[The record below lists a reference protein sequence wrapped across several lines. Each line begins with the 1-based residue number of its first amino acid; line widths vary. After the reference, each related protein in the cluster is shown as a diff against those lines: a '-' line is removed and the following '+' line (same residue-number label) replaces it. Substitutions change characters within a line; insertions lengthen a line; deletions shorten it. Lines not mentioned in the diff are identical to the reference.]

1 MRIDGATTELMG
13 TELIGTGLIGREHPA
28 AMLRAEITRVVG
40 SHGGLI
46 LVAGEAG
53 IGKTALVADAAEEA
67 RRLGALVLGGSC
79 WDSDSAP
86 GYWPWVQV
94 LRSMRRCA
102 GPGEWAAAE
111 EAAGAGLGALLGE
124 SSGADAAEGFRL
136 YDAVTSALV
145 AVSQHRPL
153 VVVLEDLH
161 WADTAS
167 LRLLEF
173 AAQHTWFERVLLV
186 GTYRDVEVESA
197 DHPLR
202 PLVLPL
208 AARATTVSLTG
219 LEREEV
225 GALMARAA
233 GREPSADLVAEVHR
247 RTGGNPFFVEQTARL
262 WRSGGSVTTIA
273 PGVRDTLMRRL
284 SLLPAPVVDLLVTAA
299 VLGREFH
306 RRVLAAVAAAPVLQ
320 VERLLDQAIAAR
332 LVVAKGAR
340 GGEVFAFAH
349 DLVRQALYESL
360 DDGAAPRRH
369 AAVVH
374 AVDRTPG
381 LAEHVLPA
389 DMARHAYLAGDH
401 VEPLHAVDRLL
412 AAARDAAARLAAE
425 EALGHYRRALERV
438 AGAGEHR
445 RRVVI
450 ALELGRELY
459 HGDDRDSGRRAF
471 EEAAAVARETA
482 DPELIAR
489 VALSVYATC
498 LGESGPLGADLLRE
512 AHGELVR
519 DGRPPDGD
527 RSLDR
532 LARDLAIHV
541 AVLARR
547 GEDDEALAFSL
558 WACHDA
564 IWGPGTAPERAEL
577 TGELLTLAHRTGDA
591 EMESIAASLRW
602 VALLEQGDPAY
613 LGQFREFVTLG
624 GRAGLPRIDM
634 ATASDRSII
643 AALMGDFDQAETLLD
658 ELAGFEH
665 GHDHFAYMLDHH
677 RWAMRMLQGR
687 YDDLDE
693 IHRAL
698 RRSRHPCP
706 GLLEAMTALHRGD
719 GDAALRH
726 LRDTMDRGEPGRS
739 LQPLWLRFQAMVAAW
754 SRDPELCERARA
766 ALEPYLGDWTVSMYG
781 WDVGGP
787 VILQRALIDAAQ
799 ERWDEAV
806 DGFTAAWQSADLLL
820 ARPWSVEARA
830 HLGEALLRRGRP
842 GDAEEAGKLLGD
854 VEGEAARLGMRHIAE
869 RVRLARLRAR
879 APAPGPVSTTVPGP
893 VSTTVPGP
901 VAGPP
906 AEFRRDGA
914 VWTLGFGGH
923 TVHLP
928 DAKGLR
934 DLHRLLSRPGA
945 DLPAVRLLDPEGGE
959 IVVAARAMG
968 GDAVLDEEAKA
979 RYRRRLALLDEE
991 IDRAAERGDDD
1002 RAAEFDR
1009 ERAALLAE
1017 LRSASGLGGRDRRL
1031 GDEAERARKAV
1042 TARIRDVLRKLDR
1055 LHPAMAAHLRA
1066 AVSTGATCRYQP
1078 EHDLTWRL

>member
-1 MRIDGATTELMG
+1 MRIDGATTELIG
-13 TELIGTGLIGREHPA
+13 TGLIGTGLIGREHPA
-28 AMLRAEITRVVG
+28 AMLRAEIERAVG
-40 SHGGLI
+40 SHGGLT

-53 IGKTALVADAAEEA
+53 IGKTTLVTSAAEEA
-67 RRLGALVLGGSC
+67 RRLGALVLSGSC

-86 GYWPWVQV
+86 GYWPWVQI
-94 LRSMRRCA
+94 LRGLRRCA
-102 GPGEWAAAE
+102 APGEWAAAE
-111 EAAGAGLGALLGE
+111 EAAGAELAALLGE
-124 SSGADAAEGFRL
+124 SPNADVAEGFRL

-145 AVSQHRPL
+145 AVSQSRPL

-161 WADTAS
+161 WADAAS

-173 AAQHTWFERVLLV
+173 AAQHTWFERVLMV

-208 AARATTVSLTG
+208 VARATTVPLTG

-225 GALMARAA
+225 AALMTRAA
-233 GREPSADLVAEVHR
+233 GRNPSADLVTEVHR

-273 PGVRDTLMRRL
+273 PGVRDTLLRRL

-306 RRVLAAVAAAPVLQ
+306 RQVLAAVAAAPVLQ
-320 VERLLDQAIAAR
+320 VERLLDQAVAAR
-332 LVVAKGAR
+332 LVVARGAEAQ
-340 GGEVFAFAH
+340 GGETFAFAH
-349 DLVRQALYESL
+349 DLVRQTLYESL
-360 DDGAAPRRH
+360 DEKAASRRH
-369 AAVVH
+369 AAVVE
-374 AVDRTPG
+374 AVDRSPG

-389 DMARHAYLAGDH
+389 DVARHAYLAGDH
-401 VEPLHAVDRLL
+401 VEPARAVDRLL
-412 AAARDAAARLAAE
+412 AAARGAAARLAFE
-425 EALGHYRRALERV
+425 EALGHYRRALELAAV
-438 AGAGEHR
+438 AGEPR

-459 HGDDRDSGRRAF
+459 HGDDPDGGRRAF
-471 EEAAAVARETA
+471 EEAAVVAREA
-482 DPELIAR
+482 GEPELVAR
-489 VALSVYATC
+489 VALSVYAAC
-498 LGESGPLGADLLRE
+498 GGDGGPLGADLLRE

-519 DGRPPDGD
+519 DGRPPDKEL
-527 RSLDR
+527 SLDH
-532 LARDLAIHV
+532 LARELAIHV
-541 AVLARR
+541 ALLARR

-558 WACHDA
+558 WVFHDA
-564 IWGPGTAPERAEL
+564 IWGLGTAPERVAL
-577 TGELLTLAHRTGDA
+577 TGELLTLARRTGDV
-591 EMESIAASLRW
+591 EMESIAAALRW

-613 LGQFREFVTLG
+613 LGQFREFVALG
-624 GRAGLPRIDM
+624 GRTDLPRIDM

-643 AALMGDFDQAETLLD
+643 AAFTGDFGQAETLLD

-677 RWAMRMLQGR
+677 RWAVRMLQGR
-687 YDDLDE
+687 DDDLDD

-706 GLLEAMTALHRGD
+706 GLLEAMTALRRGD
-719 GDAALRH
+719 GATALRH
-726 LRDTMDRGEPGRS
+726 LRDTMARGEPRRS
-739 LQPLWLRFQAMVAAW
+739 IQPLWLRFQAMVAAW
-754 SRDPELCERARA
+754 SRDPELCEKARA
-766 ALEPYLGDWTVSMYG
+766 ELDPYLGNWAVSMYG
-781 WDVGGP
+781 WDIGGP
-787 VILQRALIDAAQ
+787 VILLRALVDAAQ
-799 ERWDEAV
+799 ERWDEAI
-806 DGFTAAWQSADLLL
+806 DGFTAAWHSADLLH

-842 GDAEEAGKLLGD
+842 GDADEAGKLLDD
-854 VEGEAARLGMRHIAE
+854 VEGEAGRLGMGHIVE
-869 RVRLARLRAR
+869 HVRRVRLRER
-879 APAPGPVSTTVPGP
+879 APVHGRSG
-893 VSTTVPGP
+893 
-901 VAGPP
+901 

-934 DLHRLLSRPGA
+934 DLHCLLSHPGA

-959 IVVAARAMG
+959 LVVAARRMG
-968 GDAVLDEEAKA
+968 GDAVLDEEAKT

-991 IDRAAERGDDD
+991 IDRAAERGDDG

-1078 EHDLTWRL
+1078 EHEVTWRL

>member
-1 MRIDGATTELMG
+1 MRIDGATNEL
-13 TELIGTGLIGREHPA
+13 TTGLIGREHPA
-28 AMLRAEITRVVG
+28 AMLRAEIARAVG
-40 SHGGLI
+40 SHGGLM

-53 IGKTALVADAAEEA
+53 IGKTTLVTSAAEEA

-79 WDSDSAP
+79 WDSDNAP

-94 LRSMRRCA
+94 LRGMRRCA
-102 GPGEWAAAE
+102 APGEWAAAE
-111 EAAGAGLGALLGE
+111 EAGGAGLAALLGE
-124 SSGADAAEGFRL
+124 SPGGDAAEGFRL

-145 AVSQHRPL
+145 AVSQSRPL

-186 GTYRDVEVESA
+186 GTYRDVEVEAA

-208 AARATTVSLTG
+208 AARATTVTLTG
-219 LEREEV
+219 LERDEV

-233 GREPSADLVAEVHR
+233 GRDPSADLVAEVHR

-273 PGVRDTLMRRL
+273 PGVRDTLLRRL

-306 RRVLAAVAAAPVLQ
+306 RQVLAAVAAAPVLH
-320 VERLLDQAIAAR
+320 VERLLDQAVAAR
-332 LVVAKGAR
+332 LVVAKGAS

-349 DLVRQALYESL
+349 DLVRQTLYESL
-360 DDGAAPRRH
+360 DEKAAPRRH

-374 AVDRTPG
+374 AVDRSAG

-389 DMARHAYLAGDH
+389 DMARHAHLAGDH
-401 VEPLHAVDRLL
+401 VEPSHAVDRLL
-412 AAARDAAARLAAE
+412 AAARDAAARLAFE
-425 EALGHYRRALERV
+425 EAHGHYRRALERAAV
-438 AGAGEHR
+438 AGEPR
-445 RRVVI
+445 RRVLI

-459 HGDDRDSGRRAF
+459 SGDDHDGGRRAF
-471 EEAAAVARETA
+471 EEAAAVARASA

-489 VALSVYATC
+489 VALTVYAT
-498 LGESGPLGADLLRE
+498 GVAESGLPAADLLRE

-519 DGRPPDGD
+519 DGRFPDGEL
-527 RSLDR
+527 SLDR

-547 GEDDEALAFSL
+547 GEDDEALALSL
-558 WACHDA
+558 WAYHDT
-564 IWGPGTAPERAEL
+564 IWGPGTAPERAAL

-591 EMESIAASLRW
+591 EMESIAAALRW

-613 LGQFREFVTLG
+613 LGQFREFVVLG
-624 GRAGLPRIDM
+624 GRAELPRIDM
-634 ATASDRSII
+634 ATVSDRSII

-658 ELAGFEH
+658 ELNGFEH

-677 RWAMRMLQGR
+677 RWAVRMLQGR

-719 GDAALRH
+719 GGAALRH
-726 LRDTMDRGEPGRS
+726 LRDTMAAGEPRRS
-739 LQPLWLRFQAMVAAW
+739 IQPLWLRFQAMVAAW
-754 SRDPELCERARA
+754 SRDPELCEKARA
-766 ALEPYLGDWTVSMYG
+766 AIEPYVGGWAVSMYG

-787 VILQRALIDAAQ
+787 VVLQRALIDAAQ

-842 GDAEEAGKLLGD
+842 GDAEEAGKLLD
-854 VEGEAARLGMRHIAE
+854 DAEGEAAQLGMRHVVE
-869 RVRLARLRAR
+869 RVRLARLRER
-879 APAPGPVSTTVPGP
+879 ASVRGRPVMPK
-893 VSTTVPGP
+893 
-901 VAGPP
+901 A

-914 VWTLGFGGH
+914 VWALGFGGH

-934 DLHRLLSRPGA
+934 DLHSLLSHPGA

-959 IVVAARAMG
+959 LVVAARAMG

-991 IDRAAERGDDD
+991 IDRAAERGDDG

-1042 TARIRDVLRKLDR
+1042 TARIRDVLRKLDP

>member
-1 MRIDGATTELMG
+1 MRIDGATT
-13 TELIGTGLIGREHPA
+13 IGTGLIGREHPA
-28 AMLRAEITRVVG
+28 AMLRAEITRAVG
-40 SHGGLI
+40 SHGGLT

-53 IGKTALVADAAEEA
+53 IGKTTLVTSAVEEA
-67 RRLGALVLGGSC
+67 RRLGALVLSGSC

-86 GYWPWVQV
+86 GYWPWVQI
-94 LRSMRRCA
+94 LRGLRRCA
-102 GPGEWAAAE
+102 APEEWAAAE
-111 EAAGAGLGALLGE
+111 DAAGAGLAALLGE
-124 SSGADAAEGFRL
+124 SPSADAAEGFRL

-145 AVSQHRPL
+145 AVSQSRPL

-161 WADTAS
+161 WADVAS

-173 AAQHTWFERVLLV
+173 AAQHTWFERMLLV

-208 AARATTVSLTG
+208 VARATTVTLTG

-225 GALMARAA
+225 GALMTRAA
-233 GREPSADLVAEVHR
+233 GRNPSADLVAEVHR

-262 WRSGGSVTTIA
+262 WRSGGSVSTIA
-273 PGVRDTLMRRL
+273 PGVRDTLLRRL
-284 SLLPAPVVDLLVTAA
+284 SLLPAPVVDLLATAA

-306 RRVLAAVAAAPVLQ
+306 RQVLAAVAALPVLQ
-320 VERLLDQAIAAR
+320 VERLLDQAVAAR
-332 LVVAKGAR
+332 LVAAKG
-340 GGEVFAFAH
+340 GEEFAFAH
-349 DLVRQALYESL
+349 DLVRQTLYESL
-360 DDGAAPRRH
+360 DEKAASRRH

-374 AVDRTPG
+374 AVDRSPG

-389 DMARHAYLAGDH
+389 DVARHAYLAGDH
-401 VEPLHAVDRLL
+401 VEPAHAVDRLL

-425 EALGHYRRALERV
+425 EALGHYRRALELAAV
-438 AGAGEHR
+438 AGEPR
-445 RRVVI
+445 RRVVV

-459 HGDDRDSGRRAF
+459 HGDERDGRRTF
-471 EEAAAVARETA
+471 EEAAAVARETGE
-482 DPELIAR
+482 PELVAR
-489 VALSVYATC
+489 VALSVYAAC
-498 LGESGPLGADLLRE
+498 GGDGGPLVADLLRE
-512 AHGELVR
+512 AHGDLVR
-519 DGRPPDGD
+519 DGRPPDEEL
-527 RSLDR
+527 SLDH
-532 LARDLAIHV
+532 LARELAIHV
-541 AVLARR
+541 ALLARR

-558 WACHDA
+558 WAFHDA
-564 IWGPGTAPERAEL
+564 IWGLGTAPERVAL
-577 TGELLTLAHRTGDA
+577 TGELLALARRTGDV
-591 EMESIAASLRW
+591 EMESIAAALRW

-613 LGQFREFVTLG
+613 LGQFREFVALG
-624 GRAGLPRIDM
+624 GSADLPRLDM

-643 AALMGDFDQAETLLD
+643 AALTGDFGQAESLLD
-658 ELAGFEH
+658 ELARFEH

-677 RWAMRMLQGR
+677 RWAVRMLQGR
-687 YDDLDE
+687 DDGLDE

-706 GLLEAMTALHRGD
+706 GLLEAMTALRRGD
-719 GDAALRH
+719 GATALRH
-726 LRDTMDRGEPGRS
+726 LRDTMARGEPRRS
-739 LQPLWLRFQAMVAAW
+739 IQPLWLRFQAMAAAW
-754 SRDPELCERARA
+754 SRDPELCEKARA
-766 ALEPYLGDWTVSMYG
+766 ELDPYLGNWAVSMYG
-781 WDVGGP
+781 WDIGGP
-787 VILQRALIDAAQ
+787 VVLLRALVDAAQ
-799 ERWDEAV
+799 ERWDEAI
-806 DGFTAAWQSADLLL
+806 DGFTAAWHSAELLL

-842 GDAEEAGKLLGD
+842 GDAEEAGKLLDD
-854 VEGEAARLGMRHIAE
+854 VEGEAGRLGMRHVLE
-869 RVRLARLRAR
+869 RVRRSRT
-879 APAPGPVSTTVPGP
+879 PGPG
-893 VSTTVPGP
+893 
-901 VAGPP
+901 

-934 DLHRLLSRPGA
+934 DLHCLLHHPGA
-945 DLPAVRLLDPEGGE
+945 DLPAVRLLAPEGGE
-959 IVVAARAMG
+959 LVVAARGMG

-979 RYRRRLALLDEE
+979 RYRHRLALLDEE
-991 IDRAAERGDDD
+991 IDRAAERGDDG

-1078 EHDLTWRL
+1078 DHGITWRL

>member
-1 MRIDGATTELMG
+1 MRIDGATTEPA
-13 TELIGTGLIGREHPA
+13 TGLIGREHPA
-28 AMLRAEITRVVG
+28 AMLRAEITRAVG
-40 SHGGLI
+40 SHGGLM

-53 IGKTALVADAAEEA
+53 IGKTTLVTSAAEEA

-79 WDSDSAP
+79 WDSDNAP

-94 LRSMRRCA
+94 LRGMRRCA
-102 GPGEWAAAE
+102 APQEWAAAE
-111 EAAGAGLGALLGE
+111 EAGGAGLAALLGE
-124 SSGADAAEGFRL
+124 APGGDAAEGFRL

-145 AVSQHRPL
+145 AVSQSRPL

-186 GTYRDVEVESA
+186 GTYRDVEVEAA

-208 AARATTVSLTG
+208 AARATTVTLTG
-219 LEREEV
+219 LERDEV
-225 GALMARAA
+225 GALMTRAA
-233 GREPSADLVAEVHR
+233 GRDPSADLVAEVHR

-273 PGVRDTLMRRL
+273 PGVRDTLLRRL

-306 RRVLAAVAAAPVLQ
+306 RQVLAAVAAAPVLH
-320 VERLLDQAIAAR
+320 VERLLDQAVAAR
-332 LVVAKGAR
+332 LVVAKEAG

-349 DLVRQALYESL
+349 DLVRQTLYESL
-360 DDGAAPRRH
+360 DEKAASRRH

-374 AVDRTPG
+374 AVDRSAG

-389 DMARHAYLAGDH
+389 DMARHVYLAGDH
-401 VEPLHAVDRLL
+401 VEPPLAVDRLL
-412 AAARDAAARLAAE
+412 SAARDAAARLATE
-425 EALGHYRRALERV
+425 EALGHYRRSLERAAV
-438 AGAGEHR
+438 AGDPR
-445 RRVVI
+445 RHVVI
-450 ALELGRELY
+450 AIEFGRELY
-459 HGDDRDSGRRAF
+459 SWNDHDGGRRAF
-471 EEAAAVARETA
+471 EEAAAVARESA
-482 DPELIAR
+482 DSELIAR
-489 VALSVYATC
+489 VALSVYAAC
-498 LGESGPLGADLLRE
+498 GGEIGPLGADLLRE
-512 AHGELVR
+512 AHDELVR
-519 DGRPPDGD
+519 DGRPPDGGL
-527 RSLDR
+527 SLDR

-547 GEDDEALAFSL
+547 GDDDEALAFSL
-558 WACHDA
+558 WAYHDT
-564 IWGPGTAPERAEL
+564 IWGPGTAPERAAL

-591 EMESIAASLRW
+591 EMESIAAALRW

-613 LGQFREFVTLG
+613 LAQFREFVALG
-624 GRAGLPRIDM
+624 GRTELPRIDI
-634 ATASDRSII
+634 ATVSDRSII
-643 AALMGDFDQAETLLD
+643 AALMGDFDEAESLLD
-658 ELAGFEH
+658 EIAGHEH
-665 GHDHFAYMLDHH
+665 GHGHFAYMLDHH
-677 RWAMRMLQGR
+677 RWAVRMLQGR
-687 YDDLDE
+687 HDDLDE

-698 RRSRHPCP
+698 RRSPHPCP

-719 GDAALRH
+719 GGAALRH
-726 LRDTMDRGEPGRS
+726 LRDTMAGGEPRRS
-739 LQPLWLRFQAMVAAW
+739 IQPLWLRFQAMVAAW
-754 SRDPELCERARA
+754 SRDPELCERARTA
-766 ALEPYLGDWTVSMYG
+766 IEPYVGGWAVSMYG
-781 WDVGGP
+781 WDIGGP
-787 VILQRALIDAAQ
+787 VILLRALVDAAQ
-799 ERWDEAV
+799 ERWDDAV
-806 DGFTAAWQSADLLL
+806 DGFTAAWHSADLLL

-830 HLGEALLRRGRP
+830 HLGEALLRRGGP
-842 GDAEEAGKLLGD
+842 GDAEEAGKLLDD
-854 VEGEAARLGMRHIAE
+854 VEGEAAQLGMRHVVE
-869 RVRLARLRAR
+869 RVRLARLRER
-879 APAPGPVSTTVPGP
+879 AAVRGPTALPK
-893 VSTTVPGP
+893 
-901 VAGPP
+901 A

-934 DLHRLLSRPGA
+934 DLHCLLNHPGA

-959 IVVAARAMG
+959 LVVAARAMG

-1055 LHPAMAAHLRA
+1055 LHPALAAHLRA
-1066 AVSTGATCRYQP
+1066 AVSTGATCRYRP
-1078 EHDLTWRL
+1078 EHDITWRL

>member
-1 MRIDGATTELMG
+1 MRNDDATTGLIG
-13 TELIGTGLIGREHPA
+13 AELINTGLIGREHPA
-28 AMLRAEITRVVG
+28 AVLHAEIARAVG
-40 SHGGLI
+40 SHGGLT

-53 IGKTALVADAAEEA
+53 IGKTTLVTSAAEEA
-67 RRLGALVLGGSC
+67 RRLGALVLSGSC
-79 WDSDSAP
+79 WDSDNAP

-94 LRSMRRCA
+94 LRGIRRCA
-102 GPGEWAAAE
+102 APGEWAAAE
-111 EAAGAGLGALLGE
+111 EAGGAGLAALLGE
-124 SSGADAAEGFRL
+124 SPGGDAAEGFRL

-145 AVSQHRPL
+145 AVSQSRPL

-202 PLVLPL
+202 ALVLPL
-208 AARATTVSLTG
+208 VTRATTVTLTG

-225 GALMARAA
+225 GALMTRAA
-233 GREPSADLVAEVHR
+233 GRNPSADLVAEVHR

-273 PGVRDTLMRRL
+273 PGVRDTLLRRL

-306 RRVLAAVAAAPVLQ
+306 RQVLAAVAAAPVLQ
-320 VERLLDQAIAAR
+320 VERLLDQAMAAR
-332 LVVAKGAR
+332 LVVAKGGAAKGGAAKGGVA
-340 GGEVFAFAH
+340 GGEEFAFAH
-349 DLVRQALYESL
+349 DLVRQTLYESL
-360 DDGAAPRRH
+360 DEKAASRRH
-369 AAVVH
+369 AAVVR
-374 AVDRTPG
+374 AVDRSPA

-389 DMARHAYLAGDH
+389 DVARHAYLAGDH
-401 VEPLHAVDRLL
+401 VEPAHAVDRLL
-412 AAARDAAARLAAE
+412 TAARAAAARLAAE
-425 EALGHYRRALERV
+425 EALGHYRRALELAA
-438 AGAGEHR
+438 AGGEPR

-459 HGDDRDSGRRAF
+459 HGDDRDGGRRVV
-471 EEAAAVARETA
+471 EEAAAVARETG
-482 DPELIAR
+482 DPALVAR
-489 VALSVYATC
+489 VALSVYPDWGDGDGDGGGDGGR
-498 LGESGPLGADLLRE
+498 LVADLLRE

-519 DGRPPDGD
+519 DGRPSDEEL
-527 RSLDR
+527 SLDH
-532 LARDLAIHV
+532 LARELAIHV
-541 AVLARR
+541 ALLARR

-558 WACHDA
+558 WAFHDA
-564 IWGPGTAPERAEL
+564 IWGLGTAPERAAL
-577 TGELLTLAHRTGDA
+577 TGELLTLARRTGDM
-591 EMESIAASLRW
+591 EMESIAAALRW

-613 LGQFREFVTLG
+613 LGQFREFVALG
-624 GRAGLPRIDM
+624 GRADVPRIDM
-634 ATASDRSII
+634 ATATDRSII
-643 AALMGDFDQAETLLD
+643 AALTGDFGQAETLLD
-658 ELAGFEH
+658 ELIRFEH

-677 RWAMRMLQGR
+677 RWTVRMLQGR
-687 YDDLDE
+687 DDGLDE
-693 IHRAL
+693 VHHAL

-706 GLLEAMTALHRGD
+706 SLLEGMTALRRGD
-719 GDAALRH
+719 GATALRH
-726 LRDTMDRGEPGRS
+726 LRDTMARGEPRRS
-739 LQPLWLRFQAMVAAW
+739 IRPLWLRFQAMVAAW
-754 SRDPELCERARA
+754 SRDPELCEKVRAE
-766 ALEPYLGDWTVSMYG
+766 LDPHLGSWVVSMYG
-781 WDVGGP
+781 WDIGGP
-787 VILQRALIDAAQ
+787 VVLLRALLDAAQ

-806 DGFTAAWQSADLLL
+806 DGFTAAWHSADLLL

-842 GDAEEAGKLLGD
+842 GDAEEAGKLLED
-854 VEGEAARLGMRHIAE
+854 VEGEAAQLGMRHVLE
-869 RVRLARLRAR
+869 RVRRSR
-879 APAPGPVSTTVPGP
+879 APGPE
-893 VSTTVPGP
+893 
-901 VAGPP
+901 

-934 DLHRLLSRPGA
+934 DLHCLLHHPGA
-945 DLPAVRLLDPEGGE
+945 DLPAVRLLAPEGGE
-959 IVVAARAMG
+959 LVVAARGMG

-991 IDRAAERGDDD
+991 IDRAAERGDDG

-1066 AVSTGATCRYQP
+1066 AVSTGATCRYRP
-1078 EHDLTWRL
+1078 DHEITWRL

>member
-1 MRIDGATTELMG
+1 MRIDGATTGLIG
-13 TELIGTGLIGREHPA
+13 TELIGTELIGREHPA
-28 AMLRAEITRVVG
+28 AILRAEIARAVG
-40 SHGGLI
+40 SHGGLT

-53 IGKTALVADAAEEA
+53 IGKTTLVTSAAEEA
-67 RRLGALVLGGSC
+67 RRLGALVLSGSC

-94 LRSMRRCA
+94 LRGLGRGA
-102 GPGEWAAAE
+102 APGEWAAAE
-111 EAAGAGLGALLGE
+111 EAAGAELAALLGE
-124 SSGADAAEGFRL
+124 SPSADAAEGFRL

-145 AVSQHRPL
+145 AVSQSRPL

-161 WADTAS
+161 WADVAS

-173 AAQHTWFERVLLV
+173 AARHTWFERVLLV
-186 GTYRDVEVESA
+186 GTYRDVEVEAA

-208 AARATTVSLTG
+208 AARATTVTLTG

-225 GALMARAA
+225 GALMTRAA
-233 GREPSADLVAEVHR
+233 GLNPSADLVAEVHR

-273 PGVRDTLMRRL
+273 PGVRDTLLRRL
-284 SLLPAPVVDLLVTAA
+284 SLLPAPVVDLLATAA

-306 RRVLAAVAAAPVLQ
+306 RQVLAAVAATSVLQ
-320 VERLLDQAIAAR
+320 VERLLDQAVAAR
-332 LVVAKGAR
+332 LVVAR
-340 GGEVFAFAH
+340 GGEAFAFAH
-349 DLVRQALYESL
+349 DLVRQTLYESL
-360 DDGAAPRRH
+360 DEKAAPVRH

-374 AVDRTPG
+374 AVDRSPG

-389 DMARHAYLAGDH
+389 DVARHAYLAGDH
-401 VEPLHAVDRLL
+401 VEPAHAVERLL
-412 AAARDAAARLAAE
+412 AAARDAAGRLAAE
-425 EALGHYRRALERV
+425 EALGHYRRALELAAV
-438 AGAGEHR
+438 AGEPR
-445 RRVVI
+445 RHVVI
-450 ALELGRELY
+450 ALALGRELY
-459 HGDDRDSGRRAF
+459 HGDDRDGGRRAF
-471 EEAAAVARETA
+471 EEAAAVARQTG
-482 DPELIAR
+482 DHELVAR
-489 VALSVYATC
+489 VALSVHAAC
-498 LGESGPLGADLLRE
+498 GGDSGPLGADLLRE
-512 AHGELVR
+512 AHGDLVR
-519 DGRPPDGD
+519 DGRTSGDGL
-527 RSLDR
+527 SPDR

-558 WACHDA
+558 WAYHDT
-564 IWGPGTAPERAEL
+564 IWGLGTAPERVAL
-577 TGELLTLAHRTGDA
+577 TGELLTLARRAGDV
-591 EMESIAASLRW
+591 EMESVAAALRW

-613 LGQFREFVTLG
+613 LGQFREFVALG
-624 GRAGLPRIDM
+624 GRTDLPRIDM

-677 RWAMRMLQGR
+677 RWAVRMLQGR

-706 GLLEAMTALHRGD
+706 SLLEAMTALRRGD
-719 GDAALRH
+719 GGTALRH
-726 LRDTMDRGEPGRS
+726 LRDTMARGEPRRS
-739 LQPLWLRFQAMVAAW
+739 IQPLWLRFRAMVAAW
-754 SRDPELCERARA
+754 SRDPELCEKARA
-766 ALEPYLGDWTVSMYG
+766 ELDPYLGNWAVSMYG
-781 WDVGGP
+781 WDIGGP
-787 VILQRALIDAAQ
+787 VILQRALVDAAQ

-806 DGFTAAWQSADLLL
+806 DGFTAAWHSADLLL

-842 GDAEEAGKLLGD
+842 GDADEAGKLLED
-854 VEGEAARLGMRHIAE
+854 VAGEAARLGMGHIVE
-869 RVRLARLRAR
+869 RVRRSRT
-879 APAPGPVSTTVPGP
+879 PGPG
-893 VSTTVPGP
+893 
-901 VAGPP
+901 

-934 DLHRLLSRPGA
+934 DLHRLLGHPGA

-959 IVVAARAMG
+959 LVVAARGMG

-991 IDRAAERGDDD
+991 IDRAAERGDDG

-1031 GDEAERARKAV
+1031 GDETERARKAV

-1055 LHPAMAAHLRA
+1055 LHPEMAAHLRA

-1078 EHDLTWRL
+1078 EREIAWRL

>member
-1 MRIDGATTELMG
+1 MRIDGATTELA
-13 TELIGTGLIGREHPA
+13 TGLIGREHPA
-28 AMLRAEITRVVG
+28 AMLRAEIARAVG
-40 SHGGLI
+40 SHGGLM

-53 IGKTALVADAAEEA
+53 IGKTTLVTSAAEEA
-67 RRLGALVLGGSC
+67 RGLGALVLGGSC
-79 WDSDSAP
+79 WDSDNAP

-94 LRSMRRCA
+94 LRGLRRCA
-102 GPGEWAAAE
+102 APGEWAAAE
-111 EAAGAGLGALLGE
+111 EAGGAGLAALLGE
-124 SSGADAAEGFRL
+124 SPGGESPGGDAAEGFRL

-145 AVSQHRPL
+145 AVSQSRPL

-186 GTYRDVEVESA
+186 GTYRDVEVEA
-197 DHPLR
+197 AGHPLR

-208 AARATTVSLTG
+208 AARATTVTLTG
-219 LEREEV
+219 LERDEV

-233 GREPSADLVAEVHR
+233 GRDPSADLVAEVHR

-273 PGVRDTLMRRL
+273 PGVRDTLLRRL

-306 RRVLAAVAAAPVLQ
+306 RQVLAAVAAAPVLH
-320 VERLLDQAIAAR
+320 VERLLDQAVAAR

-349 DLVRQALYESL
+349 DLVRQTLYESL
-360 DDGAAPRRH
+360 DEKAASRRH

-374 AVDRTPG
+374 AVGRTPG
-381 LAEHVLPA
+381 LAEQVLA
-389 DMARHAYLAGDH
+389 SDMARHAYLGGDH
-401 VEPLHAVDRLL
+401 VEPPHAVDRLL
-412 AAARDAAARLAAE
+412 AAARDAAARLAFE
-425 EALGHYRRALERV
+425 EALGHYRRALERAAV
-438 AGAGEHR
+438 AVEPN

-459 HGDDRDSGRRAF
+459 SGDDHDGGRRAF
-471 EEAAAVARETA
+471 EEAAAVAWDTG

-489 VALSVYATC
+489 VALTVYATGF
-498 LGESGPLGADLLRE
+498 GENGPLGADLLRE
-512 AHGELVR
+512 AHGRLIR
-519 DGRPPDGD
+519 DGRATGEP
-527 RSLDR
+527 SLDR

-547 GEDDEALAFSL
+547 GEDDEALALSL
-558 WACHDA
+558 WACHDT

-591 EMESIAASLRW
+591 EMESIAAALRW

-613 LGQFREFVTLG
+613 LGQFREFVALG
-624 GRAGLPRIDM
+624 GRAELPRIDM

-658 ELAGFEH
+658 ELAEFEH

-677 RWAMRMLQGR
+677 RWAVRMLQGR

-693 IHRAL
+693 VHRAL

-726 LRDTMDRGEPGRS
+726 LRDAMARGEPRRS
-739 LQPLWLRFQAMVAAW
+739 IQPLWLRFQAMVAAW
-754 SRDPELCERARA
+754 SRDPGLCAEARA
-766 ALEPYLGDWTVSMYG
+766 AIEPYVGGWAVSMYG
-781 WDVGGP
+781 WDIGGP

-799 ERWDEAV
+799 ERWDDAI
-806 DGFTAAWQSADLLL
+806 DGFTAAWHSADLLL

-830 HLGEALLRRGRP
+830 HLGEALLRRGHP
-842 GDAEEAGKLLGD
+842 GDAEEAGKLLDD
-854 VEGEAARLGMRHIAE
+854 VEDEAAQLGMRHLVE
-869 RVRLARLRAR
+869 RVRLARLRERASAR
-879 APAPGPVSTTVPGP
+879 GRAVLPEV
-893 VSTTVPGP
+893 
-901 VAGPP
+901 

-914 VWTLGFGGH
+914 VWALGFGGH

-934 DLHRLLSRPGA
+934 DLHCLLSHPGA
-945 DLPAVRLLDPEGGE
+945 DLPAVRLLAPEGGE
-959 IVVAARAMG
+959 LVVAARAMG

-991 IDRAAERGDDD
+991 IDRAAERGDDG

-1055 LHPAMAAHLRA
+1055 LHPALAAHLRA
-1066 AVSTGATCRYQP
+1066 AISTGATCRYQSG
-1078 EHDLTWRL
+1078 HDITWRL